1 MMTQYKKLQIIK
13 HALAHYIQREGAD
26 PADLEAEKAL
36 LGEVEADVAWLKEK
50 YRIPDKEKAD
60 A

>member
-26 PADLEAEKAL
+26 PADLEAEKVL
-36 LGEVEADVAWLKEK
+36 LAEVEADVEWLKEK
-50 YRIPDKEKAD
+50 YGIPDKEKA
-60 A
+60 

>member
-26 PADLEAEKAL
+26 PADLEAEKVL
-36 LGEVEADVAWLKEK
+36 LAEVEADVERLKEK
-50 YRIPDKEKAD
+50 YRIPDKEKA
-60 A
+60 